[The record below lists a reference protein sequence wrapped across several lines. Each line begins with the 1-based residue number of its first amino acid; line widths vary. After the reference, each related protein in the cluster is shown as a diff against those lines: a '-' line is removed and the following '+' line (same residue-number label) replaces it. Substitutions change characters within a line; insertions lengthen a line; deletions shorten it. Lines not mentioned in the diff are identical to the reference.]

1 LQTVIEQNKKKGFD
15 VLHENSGLK
24 LNFVQNVEP
33 DPREIGQKE
42 VFCKGLVEK
51 LREMRSLMRV
61 NLLNLLMADGEG
73 IFI

>member
-1 LQTVIEQNKKKGFD
+1 LRLTGQAFHRAGT
-15 VLHENSGLK
+15 
-24 LNFVQNVEP
+24 
-33 DPREIGQKE
+33 EIGQNGF
-42 VFCKGLVEK
+42 FCKGLVEK

>member
-1 LQTVIEQNKKKGFD
+1 MPCSCNALAREKCWIE
-15 VLHENSGLK
+15 
-24 LNFVQNVEP
+24 LNFVQNIEP

-42 VFCKGLVEK
+42 AFCKGLVEK

>member
-1 LQTVIEQNKKKGFD
+1 VE
-15 VLHENSGLK
+15 
-24 LNFVQNVEP
+24 NVELN
-33 DPREIGQKE
+33 PREIGQKE

-51 LREMRSLMRV
+51 LREMHSLMWV

>member
-1 LQTVIEQNKKKGFD
+1 LSQYFKNEDFLAFFMTNLWGRHRNWAKG
-15 VLHENSGLK
+15 
-24 LNFVQNVEP
+24 
-33 DPREIGQKE
+33 

-51 LREMRSLMRV
+51 LWEMRSLMRV